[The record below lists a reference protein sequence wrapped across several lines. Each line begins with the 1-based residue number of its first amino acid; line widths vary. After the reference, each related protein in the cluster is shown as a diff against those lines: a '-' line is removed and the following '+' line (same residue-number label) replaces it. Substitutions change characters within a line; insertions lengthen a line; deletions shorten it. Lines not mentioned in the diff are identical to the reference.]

1 MKTLSLFLLG
11 TSLSFQALAE
21 EDLFATLDSSLPV
34 AEMDPT
40 HNFPEERTS
49 DDLVSSDPYFLIR
62 DFYRRRRPSNQI
74 KIPEA
79 KDGERLMWKLGN
91 TMRNLN
97 IPTGNYSVIRVAG
110 RSSGFHIRF
119 LGKLQ
124 SDGTHATI
132 SEAENEILP
141 GDLVVKENFQ
151 AIKLPPVSHG
161 RGVTPANHTKALGK
175 VAALLEPNQEEK
187 LLFAGDRQLLGA
199 RFQEYR
205 GGNTV
210 SIGSTFV
217 IRRKGEEIAKAMVV
231 DADLDLATMYVYK
244 ANREVR
250 ADDEVFTQ

>member
-1 MKTLSLFLLG
+1 MKTFIAFFVA
-11 TSLSFQALAE
+11 TSLTTFAFAE
-21 EDLFATLDSSLPV
+21 EDLFATLDSTLPI
-34 AEMDPT
+34 AELDMAAT
-40 HNFPEERTS
+40 ASEETTS
-49 DDLVSSDPYFLIR
+49 DELVSSDPYYLIR
-62 DFYRRRRPSNQI
+62 DFYRRRRPVNEI

-91 TMRNLN
+91 TMRDLK
-97 IPTGNYSVIRVAG
+97 IPAGNYSLIRVSG
-110 RSSGFHIRF
+110 RSNGFHIRY

-151 AIKLPPVSHG
+151 AIKLPPVSNG
-161 RGVTPANHTKALGK
+161 GGVTPPNHTRSLGK
-175 VAALLEPNQEEK
+175 VAALLEPGQEEK
-187 LLFAGDRQLLGA
+187 LLFSGDRQLLGA
-199 RFQEYR
+199 RFSEYR

-250 ADDEVFTQ
+250 ADDDVFTQ